1 MKKYNEDFTTIP
13 SDITRAIDMAVA
25 RLNCT
30 PIMICRLTNHPED
43 DYLYAVIGQYNTP
56 HQIYGKAYCVWTANV
71 SRNAERA
78 DLHYGSY
85 GVSFKNALKIVD
97 DKIRDLNKEEE
108 E

>member
-1 MKKYNEDFTTIP
+1 MNKYTEDFTTLP
-13 SDITRAIDMAVA
+13 AEITDMITKAVE

-30 PIMICRLTNHPED
+30 PVLMCRLTNHPED
-43 DYLYAVIGQYNTP
+43 DYLYAVIGQYTEP

-71 SRNAERA
+71 SRKAESA

-97 DKIRDLNKEEE
+97 EKIRDLNKENII
-108 E
+108 

>member
-85 GVSFKNALKIVD
+85 GVSFKNALKIID
-97 DKIRDLNKEEE
+97 EKIRDLNKEEF
-108 E
+108 